1 MKDGLVNETW
11 GQDSGHLGSSPLH
24 LMILCV
30 TLNKLLNLLHLLVS
44 SLCNADNGFPS
55 HRVVSVKSNDSMIP
69 RQSDTTDTINY
80 RRFCYINEA
89 WNC

>member
-1 MKDGLVNETW
+1 MKDGSVNETW
-11 GQDSGHLGSSPLH
+11 SWDAGHLGSSPLQ

-69 RQSDTTDTINY
+69 RRSDTMDTINY
-80 RRFCYINEA
+80 CQFYYVKEA
-89 WNC
+89 GNC